1 MIQTEG
7 RPKFLM
13 LNRNTEA
20 DCGKHFVLILMLPG
34 GPQGTNP

>member
-13 LNRNTEA
+13 LNTSTEA
-20 DCGKHFVLILMLPG
+20 DCGKHFVLININVAWWP
-34 GPQGTNP
+34 TRD